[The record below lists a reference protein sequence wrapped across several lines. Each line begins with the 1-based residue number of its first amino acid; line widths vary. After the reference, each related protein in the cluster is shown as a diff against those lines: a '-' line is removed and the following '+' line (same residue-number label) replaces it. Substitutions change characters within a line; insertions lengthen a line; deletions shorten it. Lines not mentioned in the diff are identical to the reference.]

1 MKPFSITAPEEI
13 AKEYGGN
20 KQKIQQ
26 AAAQGMIDPTS
37 AVLAGMFIDRMRNAA
52 TAEQAPQ
59 PSIAEQVM
67 NPQPQ
72 MPSAGLAAAP
82 QAGQMQQPMAPR
94 MGQPA
99 ASPMPQPAQAQ
110 MAQGAPVPP
119 QQPRGMAMGGGLDS
133 IDFVEQGY
141 APGGVVSFQVGGG
154 YGETMQQLRNQLS
167 AARTQAQRDQIQGA
181 MNQLRAQY
189 EQPSLQPNL
198 STGPAREGLAAV
210 DTSDPMAIGME
221 TFADGMVSRPDQGQR
236 IDPNRFNTGTLT
248 EAEARRIESGEGTG
262 LLSGLASMFSPA
274 ETTGEVPVD
283 RTGQRA
289 DFGGQDITMPGIS
302 AETGDRGGFSLADIY
317 NQYAPRVRRSI
328 MGAENQMDMPDP
340 EGALVT
346 GLSGKDSAD
355 VNAYQSGTGDVPGRG
370 PLEGT
375 TTTAGRR
382 ITDPA
387 EIARLEATPEGRAQ
401 AASGLE
407 DRRGTLAEQVARMRA
422 GADSETMVGDGALRD
437 MGRSPFGLEQ
447 PATPTD
453 QIAAEQEK
461 AKEAPPAADT
471 QETPEPE
478 KGTEELSLSDEF
490 TAFQDKMKDIMPK
503 NEFGE
508 YRKKFEQM
516 MKDTKGTM
524 QKGRKD
530 AFNMALLQAGLGML
544 GQQGGQT
551 ALQALGKAALPAT
564 KQYMDTVKGL
574 KKEERELLKLGLSL
588 EQMDAKE
595 KAAATRTMANLF
607 GQERTRQAT
616 LEAAELRRS
625 ADNKFYDEYG
635 AEAYEKMMKDRA
647 SAGALAR
654 LPAQQQERQ
663 LDVAK
668 FLSDAEEAAGET
680 FDDALQIG
688 ARKKEAEALGISVQ
702 ELRKRRIEEARN
714 KALSDL
720 RGPSPSDQ
728 GGGTQP
734 TMESKDKNGKPIV
747 SYDGGQNWVYK

>member
-110 MAQGAPVPP
+110 MAQGAPVPT

-167 AARTQAQRDQIQGA
+167 AARTQMQRDQIQGA

-221 TFADGMVSRPDQGQR
+221 TFADNTPDQSQR
-236 IDPNRFNTGTLT
+236 IDPNRFSTGTLT
-248 EAEARRIESGEGTG
+248 EAEARRIEGG
-262 LLSGLASMFSPA
+262 LGATPEARDFGVDAVPLTAAQQEMQDQKLRIADRQANTTSFGDMFSGLGNLIKGRRFANEPESEPEFKPVTADEAAAMENAS
-274 ETTGEVPVD
+274 
-283 RTGQRA
+283 
-289 DFGGQDITMPGIS
+289 PG
-302 AETGDRGGFSLADIY
+302 
-317 NQYAPRVRRSI
+317 
-328 MGAENQMDMPDP
+328 
-340 EGALVT
+340 
-346 GLSGKDSAD
+346 
-355 VNAYQSGTGDVPGRG
+355 
-370 PLEGT
+370 
-375 TTTAGRR
+375 GRR

-588 EQMDAKE
+588 EQMDEKE
-595 KAAATRTMANLF
+595 RNATFRTMANLF
-607 GQERTRQAT
+607 GQERGRAAQ
-616 LEAAELRRS
+616 LKAAELQRS
-625 ADNKFYDEYG
+625 ADNKFFDEFG
-635 AEAYEKMMKDRA
+635 AEAYAKMMEDRA
-647 SAGALAR
+647 AAGALAR
-654 LPAQQQERQ
+654 VPAQQQKQ
-663 LDVAK
+663 SLDLAK
-668 FLSDAEEAAGET
+668 ARDAVVQDVEAKYKDPLSQAMITKQAEEQGVTVAELKQAELEKRLAPFGGMDSPAGGQSGTMT
-680 FDDALQIG
+680 FSSP
-688 ARKKEAEALGISVQ
+688 EAEAAYNRAMGI
-702 ELRKRRIEEARN
+702 K
-714 KALSDL
+714 
-720 RGPSPSDQ
+720 
-728 GGGTQP
+728 
-734 TMESKDKNGKPIV
+734 
-747 SYDGGQNWVYK
+747 